1 MRWKQVR
8 KFLPIIGIGLFVYLL
23 IKLDIFKVIQ
33 QVKNVNLF
41 YILLA
46 LILTFFFLIIQTVKW
61 YVIARKQKI
70 TIPFID
76 AFKIN
81 LISSFYGFVTPS
93 KIGSIMR
100 IDYLNRYKGTTG
112 KGLSNFVIDKVLD
125 LSSLFIL
132 TLVFGFLFY
141 KSLISNSY
149 WYLICAMFGV
159 MIILSLILYRKES
172 SKRFLKFVHRL
183 FIPKKL
189 KEKSKE
195 LFDSFYEDMPSLG
208 FLSFV
213 FIINIINWIIDYI
226 AIYFISL
233 SLGIEI
239 GYIPFLVIMIIS
251 TLVAQ
256 IPITINGLGTRE
268 YTLINLFGLPMFGS
282 IESVKVFS
290 MSILNI
296 IITMI
301 VPAIFAIIL
310 LLGKEFRREKK

>member
-8 KFLPIIGIGLFVYLL
+8 KFLPIIGIGIFVYLL
-23 IKLDIFKVIQ
+23 IKLDILKVIQ

-46 LILTFFFLIIQTVKW
+46 FILTFFFLIIQTVKW

-100 IDYLNRYKGTTG
+100 IDYLNRYKGNTG

-189 KEKSKE
+189 KEKSRE
-195 LFDSFYEDMPSLG
+195 LFNSFYEDMPSLG

-213 FIINIINWIIDYI
+213 FVINLFNWVIDYI
-226 AIYFISL
+226 AIYFMSL

-268 YTLINLFGLPMFGS
+268 ITLISLFGLFG

-296 IITMI
+296 IITTI

-310 LLGKEFRREKK
+310 LLGKEFRRERK

>member
-1 MRWKQVR
+1 MKLGQIIR
-8 KFLPIIGIGLFVYLL
+8 KLLPIIGIGLFVYLL
-23 IKLDIFKVIQ
+23 IKLDILKVIQ

-172 SKRFLKFVHRL
+172 SKRFLRFVHRL

-195 LFDSFYEDMPSLG
+195 LFNSFYEDMPSLG

-213 FIINIINWIIDYI
+213 FVINLVNWIIGYI

-268 YTLINLFGLPMFGS
+268 ITLISLFGLFG

-296 IITMI
+296 IITTI

-310 LLGKEFRREKK
+310 LLGKEFRREEKI